1 MKGKA
6 IIISAPSGAGKTTI
20 VQHLIDQ
27 GLDLEFSISACS
39 RPPRPHEVD
48 EKDYYFFSEEKF
60 KQLIDKDAFLEW
72 EEVYPGQFYGTLKE
86 EIDRV
91 WRLEKTVIFD
101 VDVEGGLN
109 IKKYFGKKALAI
121 FIMPPDTE
129 TLRERLTSRGTET
142 EEKIDLRMAKAQRE
156 IDMAREFDA
165 VILNKNLSNALEDTE
180 LIVREFLGIEE
191 V

>member
-48 EKDYYFFSEEKF
+48 EKDYYFFSEDKF
-60 KQLIDKDAFLEW
+60 KHLIEEDAFLEW

-121 FIMPPDTE
+121 FIMPPDTA
-129 TLRERLTSRGTET
+129 TLRERLNFRGTET
-142 EEKIDLRMAKAQRE
+142 KEKIDLRMAKAQRE

-165 VILNKNLSNALEDTE
+165 VILNKNLSDALEETE